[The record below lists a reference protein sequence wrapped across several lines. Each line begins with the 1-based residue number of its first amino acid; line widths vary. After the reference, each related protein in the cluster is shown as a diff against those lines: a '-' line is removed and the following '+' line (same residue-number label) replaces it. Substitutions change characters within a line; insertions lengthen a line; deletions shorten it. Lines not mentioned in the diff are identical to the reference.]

1 MFAAVLPDFGF
12 RVTLLPGRLRS
23 RGGAAL
29 DRLVC
34 GAEVVLVVLLLVV
47 C

>member
-1 MFAAVLPDFGF
+1 MFLRGFTAMVTAVLPDFGF

-34 GAEVVLVVLLLVV
+34 ARWL